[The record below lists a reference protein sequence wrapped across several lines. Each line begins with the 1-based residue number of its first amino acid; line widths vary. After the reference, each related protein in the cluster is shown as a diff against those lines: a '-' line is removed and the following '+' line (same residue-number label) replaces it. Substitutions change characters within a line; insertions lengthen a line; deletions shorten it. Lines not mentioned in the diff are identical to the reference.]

1 LQGRIIA
8 AGAAL
13 QAFAYALLI
22 PAFPFPVFPVLYAV
36 AGFGMAIQ
44 DSMGEFF
51 PFRNHDLAEPN
62 LSL

>member
-1 LQGRIIA
+1 M
-8 AGAAL
+8 